1 MSHEEK
7 FSVLRHVKGS
17 AVAQS
22 HKVHKMRH
30 HKNTLGTTSKPYYSE
45 LDSAFRGDDTGGVD
59 LTCSF
64 KHVFSEKLRQKYEFF
79 EVRNAAS
86 IIRHTN
92 PHQFSHLV
100 DTLERFL
107 LYTDDLILPGGQEST
122 IAARLNASFRRQGWR
137 EARVDTIV
145 ELALS
150 LTPFGGE
157 APPEPVIS
165 EVRNQGYMV
174 DNFLGRIALD
184 VEWNAKDGNLDR
196 DLAAYRFLYDSALID
211 GAVIITRTQGKLR
224 ELGRKLGRESGMTE
238 KEAKRIL
245 GTTTTNNT
253 DKLVP
258 RITRGDAG
266 GCPVLVVAICD
277 RTWAGRGIP
286 IPKDA
291 PLVSTSSDASE
302 LPTVAQ
308 SGD

>member
-1 MSHEEK
+1 
-7 FSVLRHVKGS
+7 
-17 AVAQS
+17 
-22 HKVHKMRH
+22 
-30 HKNTLGTTSKPYYSE
+30 
-45 LDSAFRGDDTGGVD
+45 
-59 LTCSF
+59 
-64 KHVFSEKLRQKYEFF
+64 
-79 EVRNAAS
+79 
-86 IIRHTN
+86 
-92 PHQFSHLV
+92 
-100 DTLERFL
+100 
-107 LYTDDLILPGGQEST
+107 
-122 IAARLNASFRRQGWR
+122 
-137 EARVDTIV
+137 
-145 ELALS
+145 
-150 LTPFGGE
+150 
-157 APPEPVIS
+157 
-165 EVRNQGYMV
+165 MV

-238 KEAKRIL
+238 KKAKRIL
-245 GTTTTNNT
+245 GTTTTTNT